1 MSSSEIIIFDLD
13 GTLVDS
19 GDNIASAI
27 NHTRASFGL
36 VALEK
41 EFVLEKINCDNI
53 NAAEIFYGTKEF
65 SQEQRDIFEPYYYE
79 ICADNVR
86 LYEKI
91 DFYLEEFRSHGFKM
105 AVATNGKSTFARK
118 ILESVGIDSYFDMV
132 VGSDSVAMPKPNP
145 QMLLKILDSFETNE
159 GSNVLMVG
167 DSIKDVKA
175 ARAIKIPSVVVEW
188 GFGSDKPTG
197 DKNLTHTG
205 ELNWIIDFFKD

>member
-1 MSSSEIIIFDLD
+1 MNSEIIIFDLD

-36 VALEK
+36 SAVDK
-41 EFVLEKINCDNI
+41 EFVLEQINRDDI
-53 NAAEIFYGTKEF
+53 NAAEVFYGTKCFTE
-65 SQEQRDIFEPYYYE
+65 EQRDIFEPYYYE
-79 ICADNVR
+79 ICAQNVR

-91 DFYLEEFRSHGFKM
+91 DYFLDEFRVNGFRM
-105 AVATNGKSTFARK
+105 AVATNGKGAFATK
-118 ILESVGIDSYFDMV
+118 ILDSLGVSSYFDV
-132 VGSDSVAMPKPNP
+132 VLGADSVALPKPNP
-145 QMLLKILDSFETNE
+145 EMLLKILDALN
-159 GSNVLMVG
+159 GGGYSNIVMVG

-175 ARAIKIPSVVVEW
+175 AKAIKIPSVVAEW
-188 GFGSDKPTG
+188 GFGNEKPMG